1 MWFGNTLVVLLHK
14 SHDPVNIALQQE
26 SQLLRDLLAHAE
38 QATPEVSRQIRDRF
52 VAVQGLCIKA
62 ADFLS
67 EDADVEG

>member
-1 MWFGNTLVVLLHK
+1 MTEDYAEIEELA
-14 SHDPVNIALQQE
+14 IALEQE
-26 SQLLRDLLAHAE
+26 LKLLRDLLTNTE

-52 VAVQGLCIKA
+52 VAIQGLCIKA

>member
-1 MWFGNTLVVLLHK
+1 MTEDYAEIEELA
-14 SHDPVNIALQQE
+14 IALEQE
-26 SQLLRDLLAHAE
+26 SQLLRDLLTNTE

-52 VAVQGLCIKA
+52 VAIQGLCIKA